1 MNKGIINCLSLLSC
15 LLFIASC
22 NSTNPDKNPVEVED
36 NVDPM
41 EFFKVGEDYKLY
53 PNVKEDVVNGF
64 YDPFDTFNN
73 ENWSVGNGYWGLNN
87 GGVSKDNLS
96 LSEDGELIFKGNG
109 LYYSKNDIKSTG
121 AYKDGRKCGSTIIS
135 KFGVGPG
142 HYEVK
147 MKVFPRQGS
156 CTAFWTY
163 SNRAVPGQVD
173 NDNHEIDIE
182 LPGGSKSGKITFKKA
197 LNTNW
202 VTETA
207 YDSVEYAISDVN
219 KEAEYIAYNDNQYHT
234 FGFDWYTNPE
244 CVVYFCDGKITNVS
258 NIFVPTLEGK
268 LWLGVWF
275 PNGFTGVPQFESDYM
290 YVDYVKYNPF
300 KDQEYTA
307 FDPEVSVAT
316 TNTNVK
322 VVSKKNANKIS
333 NGDFE
338 YAINFSGSEN
348 YNELGSRGWEFNKKV
363 SEKQPLENVVNILPN
378 IGTNEGNKCAA
389 FVKDGGVLRQYID
402 SVYDNYS
409 YNFSFDAKALN
420 ANDNNSF
427 VKVSFLNGGGESLK
441 DEVFTILNKD
451 TFNHFKKTIQ
461 APIGTDMIKVEV
473 RTSTGNK
480 VIIDNV
486 RLEHI

>member
-1 MNKGIINCLSLLSC
+1 
-15 LLFIASC
+15 
-22 NSTNPDKNPVEVED
+22 
-36 NVDPM
+36 
-41 EFFKVGEDYKLY
+41 
-53 PNVKEDVVNGF
+53 
-64 YDPFDTFNN
+64 
-73 ENWSVGNGYWGLNN
+73 
-87 GGVSKDNLS
+87 
-96 LSEDGELIFKGNG
+96 
-109 LYYSKNDIKSTG
+109 
-121 AYKDGRKCGSTIIS
+121 
-135 KFGVGPG
+135 
-142 HYEVK
+142 
-147 MKVFPRQGS
+147 
-156 CTAFWTY
+156 
-163 SNRAVPGQVD
+163 
-173 NDNHEIDIE
+173 
-182 LPGGSKSGKITFKKA
+182 
-197 LNTNW
+197 
-202 VTETA
+202 
-207 YDSVEYAISDVN
+207 
-219 KEAEYIAYNDNQYHT
+219 
-234 FGFDWYTNPE
+234 
-244 CVVYFCDGKITNVS
+244 
-258 NIFVPTLEGK
+258 
-268 LWLGVWF
+268 
-275 PNGFTGVPQFESDYM
+275 M

-338 YAINFSGSEN
+338 YAINFTGSEN

-363 SEKQPLENVVNILPN
+363 SEKQPLEDVVNILPN

-451 TFNHFKKTIQ
+451 TFNHFDKTIQ
-461 APIGTDMIKVEV
+461 APIGTDMVKVEV